1 MEKKK
6 QSSVEWLVEE
16 LNHNIEFIPLA
27 HWDKIRDI
35 VQQAKAMHKEEM
47 ISSYK
52 NAMASAYFNTHNW
65 MPQEGYI
72 HKSEQ
77 YYNETFGGQD
87 NE

>member
-6 QSSVEWLVEE
+6 QSSIEWLVEE

-47 ISSYK
+47 KMIIEHYHNKMFYLELTTRELENITEMIYK
-52 NAMASAYFNTHNW
+52 
-65 MPQEGYI
+65 
-72 HKSEQ
+72 
-77 YYNETFGGQD
+77 ETFGGQD

>member
-1 MEKKK
+1 MENKK
-6 QSSVEWLVEE
+6 QNSIEWLIEQLIKYE
-16 LNHNIEFIPLA
+16 LVPKEIHFDNILF
-27 HWDKIRDI
+27 H
-35 VQQAKAMHKEEM
+35 QARAMHRKEI

-72 HKSEQ
+72 HKAEH